1 MLKGSLMPS
10 QVVIVGGGVGG
21 LVAANELQGKVG
33 GKASVTLIDR
43 KARFQF
49 PPSFPWVVMGSR
61 TPQQI
66 ERDVGLLERKG
77 IRVLQDEVV
86 GLDLVGKSVRTVRGQ
101 VPYDHLVIALGAGY
115 AHESVPG
122 LREHAHHMYDL
133 DSAVRLR
140 DAVAGFQG
148 GTVAIG
154 IARLPF
160 KCPAAPYELA
170 LLLDDSFRRRG
181 VRAEVR
187 IEFFT
192 PEGAPLP
199 AAGPENGGK
208 VLAMLQERGIA
219 YHPKRKLKEVGPRSL
234 TFEEGE
240 PLPFDLLICVPPHR
254 APKPVVDAGLT
265 DASGWVPVDPGT
277 LQTEQSGVFAIGDVT
292 ALATPNGYVPLLP
305 KAGVFAS
312 GQGKVVAH
320 NLAVK
325 ITGRGRSQTWDGYG
339 TCFLETGK
347 GKSAFM
353 AGNFLA
359 APRPTLKLR
368 GPSAIYHTQK
378 VLFEKYWLRHWF

>member
-1 MLKGSLMPS
+1 MPS
-10 QVVIVGGGVGG
+10 QVVVLGAGVGG
-21 LVAANELQGKVG
+21 IVTARELQDKVG
-33 GKASVTLIDR
+33 AKASVTLIER
-43 KARFQF
+43 KPRFQF

-61 TPQQI
+61 TPEEVQK
-66 ERDVGLLERKG
+66 DMGLLERKG
-77 IRVLQDEVV
+77 IRVLKDEVV
-86 GLDLVGKSVRTVRGQ
+86 GFDLVGKSVRTSRGR
-101 VPYDHLVIALGAGY
+101 VPYDHLVIALGADY
-115 AHESVPG
+115 APDSVPG
-122 LREHAHHMYDL
+122 LVEHAHHLYDL

-140 DAVAGFQG
+140 DVVTGFQG

-154 IARLPF
+154 VARLPF

-170 LLLDDSFRRRG
+170 LLLDDAFRRRG
-181 VRAEVR
+181 VRDHIT

-219 YHPKRKLKEVGPRSL
+219 YHPKRKLKDVGPHSL

-277 LQTEQSGVFAIGDVT
+277 LQTKQPGVFAIGDVT

-320 NLAVK
+320 NLAVE
-325 ITGRGRSQTWDGYG
+325 ITGRGRPQTWDGYCA
-339 TCFLETGK
+339 CFLEVGK
-347 GKSAFM
+347 GKSAFLS
-353 AGNFLA
+353 GNFLA
-359 APRPTLKLR
+359 APRPELELR
-368 GPSAIYHTQK
+368 GPGTIYHTQK

>member
-1 MLKGSLMPS
+1 MPS
-10 QVVIVGGGVGG
+10 QVVVLGAGVGG
-21 LVAANELQGKVG
+21 LVAGNELQGKVG
-33 GKASVTLIDR
+33 GKASITLIER
-43 KARFQF
+43 KPRFQF
-49 PPSFPWVVMGSR
+49 PPSFPWVAMGSR
-61 TPQQI
+61 TPEQI
-66 ERDVGLLERKG
+66 EKDVRLLERKC

-86 GLDLVGKSVRTVRGQ
+86 GLDLGERSVRTARGQ
-101 VPYDHLVIALGAGY
+101 VPFDHLIIALGAGY
-115 AHESVPG
+115 APESVPG
-122 LREHAHHMYDL
+122 LVEHAHHMYDL

-140 DAVAGFQG
+140 DALAGFQG
-148 GTVAIG
+148 GTIAIG
-154 IARLPF
+154 VARLPF

-170 LLLDDSFRRRG
+170 LLLDDAFRRRG
-181 VRAEVR
+181 VREKVK

-199 AAGPENGGK
+199 AAGRENGAK

-219 YHPKRKLKEVGPRSL
+219 YHPKRKLKEVGPHSL

-254 APKPVVDAGLT
+254 APEPVVDAGLT

-277 LQTEQSGVFAIGDVT
+277 LQTKQPGVFAIGDVT
-292 ALATPNGYVPLLP
+292 ALPTPNGYVPFLP

-312 GQGKVVAH
+312 GQGKLVAH
-320 NLAVK
+320 NLAVQ
-325 ITGRGRSQTWDGYG
+325 ILGRGRPQTWDGYG

>member
-1 MLKGSLMPS
+1 MLP
-10 QVVIVGGGVGG
+10 QIVILGAGVGG
-21 LVAANELQGKVG
+21 LVAANELEDKVG
-33 GKASVTLIDR
+33 DRASVTLIDR
-43 KARFQF
+43 NVRFQF
-49 PPSFPWVVMGSR
+49 PPSFPWIVMGSR
-61 TPQQI
+61 TPDQV
-66 ERDVGLLERKG
+66 EKDVGLLERKG
-77 IRVLQDEVV
+77 IRVLQDEVM
-86 GLDLVGKSVRTVRGQ
+86 GLDLVGKSVRTAHEQ

-122 LREHAHHMYDL
+122 LLEHAHHMYDL

-140 DAVAGFQG
+140 DVVAGFQG

-154 IARLPF
+154 VARLPF

-170 LLLDDSFRRRG
+170 LLLDDAFRRREIREK
-181 VRAEVR
+181 VK

-219 YHPKRKLKEVGPRSL
+219 YHPKRKLKGVGPHSL

-265 DASGWVPVDPGT
+265 DASGWVPVDPST
-277 LQTEQSGVFAIGDVT
+277 LQTKHPDVFAIGDVT

-325 ITGRGRSQTWDGYG
+325 VLGRGRPQTWDGYG
-339 TCFLETGK
+339 ACFLEVGK

-353 AGNFLA
+353 SGNFMA
-359 APRPTLKLR
+359 APRPALELR